1 MPIILKYLIVYSLS
15 GFKIIFGP
23 TLGAAYGFSIV
34 ETALLSLGGMMTTVY
49 ILSYFGNN
57 IRSFTHRILNRKS
70 KPKNFTP
77 KRRKFVRIWK
87 KWGIPGI
94 AFLTPLFL
102 SPIGGALLV
111 NAFGGKRRDIFKW
124 MWIFGG
130 IWSIILTLL
139 VKYASE
145 QLVHLGIM

>member
-23 TLGAAYGFSIV
+23 TLGVAYGFSIV

-49 ILSYFGNN
+49 VLSYFGNN
-57 IRSFTHRILNRKS
+57 IRSFTRRIFNRKN

-87 KWGIPGI
+87 KWGVPGI

-102 SPIGGALLV
+102 SPIGGAFLV